1 LSATSFH
8 FRNGLATVL
17 DHNEERDV
25 KPEQVTYP
33 PLDVL
38 KPVAANI
45 WIVDSG
51 PLRALGMPLPVR
63 MTVIKLRDGGLLL
76 HSPTRF
82 AFSLKEQMDAEGP
95 VSHILAPNSAHWTF
109 VQEWQAHCPEARTWA
124 AHGLRDRSQVRQSK
138 VRLDQ
143 DLGDIAPA
151 AWAEEIE
158 QVVVEGAAGFREVA
172 LFHKA
177 SRTLVLTD
185 LVQNLELSKLPFA
198 MRPMIKIIGAAA
210 PHGKAPVYLRTI
222 VKSKGRQPR
231 DAAKRLL
238 ELRPERVVFTHGS
251 WFETDGTER
260 LRQSL
265 SWLIR

>member
-1 LSATSFH
+1 M
-8 FRNGLATVL
+8 
-17 DHNEERDV
+17 
-25 KPEQVTYP
+25 KPEKVTYP

-38 KPVAANI
+38 KRVADNI

-51 PLRALGMPLPVR
+51 PLRALGMPLPIR

-82 AFSLKEQMDAEGP
+82 AFSLKEQMDAQGP

-109 VQEWQAHCPEARTWA
+109 VQKWQAHCPEARTWA
-124 AHGLRDRSQVRQSK
+124 APGLRARSQVQISN
-138 VRLDQ
+138 VRLDE
-143 DLGDIAPA
+143 DLGDMAPA
-151 AWAEEIE
+151 AWFEEIE
-158 QVVVEGAAGFREVA
+158 HVVVEGAAGFSEVA

-185 LVQNLELSKLPFA
+185 LVQNLELSKLPFT

-210 PHGKAPVYLRTI
+210 PYGKAPVYLRAI
-222 VKSKGRQPR
+222 IKSQGRQPR

-238 ELRPERVVFTHGS
+238 ELRPERVVFTHGR
-251 WFETDGTER
+251 WFETNGTER

-265 SWLIR
+265 SWLTQ